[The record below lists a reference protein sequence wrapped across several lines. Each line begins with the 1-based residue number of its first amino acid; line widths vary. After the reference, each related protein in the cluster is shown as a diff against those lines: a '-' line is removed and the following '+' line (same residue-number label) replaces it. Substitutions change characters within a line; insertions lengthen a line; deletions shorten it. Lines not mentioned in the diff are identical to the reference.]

1 MNFDNVSRNQLCP
14 CGSANKFKFCH
25 GSLTKDNINPDNIF
39 SENGYYINSLMTDV
53 NKHICDD
60 LPDGKSL
67 TDEEIPPGMLIIE
80 DCISDELCRQLLSHT
95 EDVKHTKAKI
105 LNSKNKPSQNTKT
118 MVEESQRKTEIF
130 DLGEFNESL
139 KSQLSILFKG
149 IIKEYYNRVITSFE
163 QPHIL
168 RYSPGGFY
176 HLHSDSEVWLKSQK
190 KWKRVNHRSLSFV
203 IYLNNEFTGGKLVFP
218 NFRFHIKPR
227 KGLLV
232 CFPSDHRFMHEVM
245 ATTSGE
251 RFAIVT
257 WAAVANAQG
266 VEELE
271 PINLENVIEI

>member
-118 MVEESQRKTEIF
+118 MVEESQRKTEI
-130 DLGEFNESL
+130 L
-139 KSQLSILFKG
+139 I
-149 IIKEYYNRVITSFE
+149 
-163 QPHIL
+163 
-168 RYSPGGFY
+168 
-176 HLHSDSEVWLKSQK
+176 
-190 KWKRVNHRSLSFV
+190 
-203 IYLNNEFTGGKLVFP
+203 
-218 NFRFHIKPR
+218 
-227 KGLLV
+227 
-232 CFPSDHRFMHEVM
+232 
-245 ATTSGE
+245 
-251 RFAIVT
+251 
-257 WAAVANAQG
+257 WA
-266 VEELE
+266 
-271 PINLENVIEI
+271 NLMKV